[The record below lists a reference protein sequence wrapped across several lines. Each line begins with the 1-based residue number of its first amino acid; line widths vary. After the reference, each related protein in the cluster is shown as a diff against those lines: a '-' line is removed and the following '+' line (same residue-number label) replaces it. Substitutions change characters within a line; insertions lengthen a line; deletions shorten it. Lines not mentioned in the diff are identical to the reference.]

1 MELASNPTPDQPAV
15 QAVTYGPI
23 ALSGGYGGQGV
34 MPMPRLD
41 IGSLTMTSQRPLAFQ
56 ARAAGRAVELIPIAR
71 MQHQHY
77 NTYWLT

>member
-1 MELASNPTPDQPAV
+1 
-15 QAVTYGPI
+15 
-23 ALSGGYGGQGV
+23 
-34 MPMPRLD
+34 
-41 IGSLTMTSQRPLAFQ
+41 MTSQRPLAFQ

>member
-1 MELASNPTPDQPAV
+1 MELATNPTPDRPAV

-23 ALSGGYGGQGV
+23 VLSGGYGGQGA

-56 ARAAGRAVELIPIAR
+56 ARADGRPVQLIPIAR

-77 NTYWLT
+77 NTYWST